1 MQLTRRTITKKLSI
15 YSFILPG
22 TLLIAA
28 MVLYPLLYAFYMS
41 FTTKEGMDTFFS
53 LSNYSRVIGATH
65 FFEMLKNTILWV
77 ISTVILSF
85 LLGFG
90 VAALIEQDFVKRKN
104 IWRSIILLAWITP
117 GVVKAEA
124 WKWLYSYDF
133 GMLNH
138 TLVSLKIIKEP
149 VSWLITPDSAFLAV
163 VLIQVWG
170 MFPYVMLMISAGMQS
185 INKEYH
191 DCALLDG
198 ASWFRY
204 IRSIVVPII
213 SDVVFIALL
222 IITIWSINTF
232 VVIWLVTQGGP
243 LGSTT
248 VLSLD
253 IYQKFLMFD
262 LRGASAT
269 AILQLIISLSITIL
283 YVQRSRRE
291 EAA

>member
-1 MQLTRRTITKKLSI
+1 
-15 YSFILPG
+15 
-22 TLLIAA
+22 
-28 MVLYPLLYAFYMS
+28 MS
-41 FTTKEGMDTFFS
+41 FTIKEGTDSVIS
-53 LSNYSRVIGATH
+53 LSNYVRVIGAPH
-65 FFEMLKNTILWV
+65 FLDMVRNTILWV
-77 ISTVILSF
+77 ISTVFLSF
-85 LLGFG
+85 LIGFG
-90 VAALIEQDFVKRKN
+90 VASLIEQDFVKRKN

-124 WKWLYSYDF
+124 WRWLYSYDF

-138 TLVSLKIIKEP
+138 TLVSLKLVKEP
-149 VSWLITPDSAFLAV
+149 ITWLFAPNTAFLAV

-185 INKEYH
+185 INKDYH

-204 IRSIVVPII
+204 ILSIVVPII

-269 AILQLIISLSITIL
+269 AILQLLISLSITIL
-283 YVQRSRRE
+283 YVRRSRRE
-291 EAA
+291 EVA